1 MASLKNYN
9 NEDYGIL
16 FGHSLMD
23 ATVNGTWT
31 QILNPDPNLRTIII
45 GVGGTGVRTL
55 DQIKGTIQKNLAP
68 TWKQYIGFLGID
80 ASWSELDNAHYL
92 DRHTEGICTTLDG
105 VTQRMQ
111 NERTYP
117 RAVRR
122 FMIDSNPPGTP
133 VNLGPLSSDG
143 AAMTRLI
150 GKVKVHDQV
159 PGESGVDEKIVQ
171 KLQEIIATSLSPLP
185 AVAAGGAPSFYDVYV
200 IGSGSGG
207 TGSGSMLEMPALI
220 RKALGGNPSHI
231 YGILYLP
238 DTLTGLA
245 PSSAGELKANGY
257 ATLKE
262 LNYFQGLY
270 MREGYQEVWTY
281 NNAAY
286 EELIANSGTGFFDL
300 PYLIGSPGAG
310 SANASA
316 IARETIA
323 QFMVSMLVEAT
334 PIPGVTPFLTSAFF
348 SNAVAVGP
356 RNDKATSSANPN
368 VEAAGTSHEFPK
380 CFASLG
386 FAEASAPRKIIRA
399 YAVKEVCKQAGIKP
413 VSRADRAAMTAGGAA
428 FLPFRDSTDLLNA
441 TVGTQKAKELIQ
453 PIAGILQV
461 IHNGSF
467 NFIQDQ
473 NLAPD
478 SVTWDTV
485 KTNTFSTPAI
495 AQRTNTVIDG
505 RTNAASIDQLSK
517 FIRGKYDAFRS
528 NVRDYVAAEGPYAFV
543 NLFYG
548 RFEKVGDDEGLG
560 IRDMLNNL
568 VAGKQIEG
576 HNFPVKSVQQAA
588 EEMNTAKNAIDTTP
602 RKLID
607 IHGQR
612 TMQLNAWLDAYNKWA
627 AARINEKRAEAA
639 LGVSGLLQQEFV
651 NPVRVLAEQL
661 EVFGDMLVSL
671 ADIYSHYG
679 KSMDSFND
687 FAYSTQS
694 ETEVNIAAVTQGSY
708 QWLKRQADESI
719 ALVRAS
725 EFRNNLVNRFFD
737 APNAWMEVPDHLVRT
752 EAGGKPSLVT
762 PDKPVPARELFD
774 AFVTEQIPLNVDV
787 SILSLFTELQN
798 QGTSFNTT
806 ANYILQNL
814 AAKSQVR
821 FNGSLDAGYVHKYIK
836 YPNSLNTAGGNG
848 PEVVAAITAAAA
860 AYGVTA
866 TNIYPSAE
874 TDTIKFYQQAT
885 NLEVY
890 RINDLREWEDEY
902 EARTHTHPVLLH
914 GKSPDVEKL
923 VSPNGE
929 ISNKEYQ
936 SWVDYPSIVQR
947 DHPEKPD
954 PVTGVL
960 CHEGQ
965 VRLAQAE
972 LIEKARRLGV
982 LFSQQVPGGGW
993 FVYRVNCDMT
1003 REWTFEVAA
1012 CMPDPATGLLPQ
1024 GRSLAEAVAQ
1034 QNSVKFESMTRPVTM
1049 NSAGLFSQPASSEEY
1064 AWRNAGR
1071 VLRAHHPMLC
1081 EVRRTCEK
1089 FAAWDALVDRFNVK
1103 VKARMRP
1110 AKMIYLLKGGVVYR
1124 DVNNQ
1129 WLWKKA
1135 DGSVQMIANLSPAMY
1150 SFIAPDKRVQI
1161 ENGLLSYYLF
1171 KCLDKTMAGEIMD
1184 NECSRAKQLYNDWM
1198 NIPDLVRLQAGQVF
1212 VDIVEQE
1219 RQALA
1224 AKGAGDGSKP
1234 VSPAF
1239 RENMVQFGYSEAE
1252 LQEIEKF
1259 YHTTT
1264 LWGQV

>member
-1 MASLKNYN
+1 MANLGKYNYKAG
-9 NEDYGIL
+9 DYGIL
-16 FGHSLMD
+16 LGHDLID
-23 ATVNGTWT
+23 ASAGNQT
-31 QILNPDPNLRTIII
+31 LKPDPNLRTIII

-55 DQIKGTIQKNLAP
+55 DQIKGTIQNNFDP

-92 DRHTEGICTTLDG
+92 DRKAEGICTTLKD

-111 NERTYP
+111 NVRTYP
-117 RAVRR
+117 LAVRR
-122 FMIDSNPPGTP
+122 FMLDSNPPGIP

-159 PGESGVDEKIVQ
+159 PGEDGTDEKIVQ
-171 KLQEIIATSLSPLP
+171 KLQNIITSLDQLP
-185 AVAAGGAPSFYDVYV
+185 AAAAGGAPSFYDVYV

-207 TGSGSMLEMPALI
+207 TGSGSMLEMPSLI
-220 RKALGGNPSHI
+220 RKALGGNSSHI

-238 DTLTGLA
+238 DTLTGLN
-245 PSSAGELKANGY
+245 PSAAGELKANGY

-262 LNYFQGLY
+262 LNYFQGMY

-281 NNAAY
+281 NNPASP
-286 EELIANSGTGFFDL
+286 ELKFGYDPGFFDL

-316 IARETIA
+316 IAGKTIA
-323 QFMVSMLVEAT
+323 QFLVSMLIEAT
-334 PIPGVTPFLTSAFF
+334 PIPGVTPFLTSAFY

-356 RNDKATSSANPN
+356 RNDKATSTANSN
-368 VEAAGTSHEFPK
+368 EEAAGTSHEFPK

-386 FAEASAPRKIIRA
+386 FAEAAAPKKIVRA

-413 VSRADRAAMTAGGAA
+413 VSPEDRTAMAAQGAT

-441 TVGTQKAKELIQ
+441 TVGTQKATELIQ
-453 PIAGILQV
+453 PIADILQV

-478 SVTWDTV
+478 SVTWETV
-485 KTNTFSTPAI
+485 KANTYSTPAI
-495 AQRTNTVIDG
+495 AQRTNTVIAG
-505 RTNAASIDQLSK
+505 RTNAASIDQLSN
-517 FIRGKYDAFRS
+517 FIKGKYDEFRK
-528 NVRDYVAAEGPYAFV
+528 NVREYVAAEGPYAFV

-548 RFEKVGDDEGLG
+548 RFTEVGNNKGLG
-560 IRDMLNNL
+560 IKAMLDNL
-568 VAGKQIEG
+568 VAGKQING
-576 HNFPVKSVQQAA
+576 ANYQRKSVQEAA
-588 EEMNTAKNAIDTTP
+588 NDMIAAKKAIDTTP
-602 RKLID
+602 RKLFD
-607 IHGQR
+607 VHGQR
-612 TMQLNAWLDAYNKWA
+612 NTQLNAWLDAYNEWA

-639 LGVSGLLQQEFV
+639 LGISGLLQQEFV
-651 NPVRVLAEQL
+651 NPAGVLADQM
-661 EVFGDMLVSL
+661 EVFGNMLVSL
-671 ADIYSHYG
+671 ANIYSRYG
-679 KSMDSFND
+679 QSMNSFNQ
-687 FAYSTQS
+687 FAGAAQS
-694 ETEVNIAAVTQGSY
+694 ETEVNIAAVNQSSY
-708 QWLKRQADESI
+708 QWLKKQADQSI
-719 ALVRAS
+719 AQVRAS
-725 EFRNNLVNRFFD
+725 EFRNNLVNGFFD
-737 APNAWMEVPDHLVRT
+737 APDAWLEVPDHLVRT
-752 EAGGKPSLVT
+752 EAGGSISLVT

-774 AFVTEQIPLNVDV
+774 AFVTKQIPLDVDV
-787 SILSLFTELQN
+787 SILSLFQELQR
-798 QGTSFNTT
+798 QGTSFQTT
-806 ANYILQNL
+806 ADYILQNL
-814 AAKSQVR
+814 ATKSQVR
-821 FNGSLDAGYVHKYIK
+821 FNGTVDGRYVHKYIK
-836 YPNSLNTAGGNG
+836 YPNSLNTASGNG
-848 PEVVAAITAAAA
+848 PAVVAAITAAAG
-860 AYGVTA
+860 AYGVASTA
-866 TNIYPSAE
+866 IYPSAE

-890 RINDLREWEDEY
+890 RIHDIKDWEDEY
-902 EARTHTHPVLLH
+902 EARAHTHPVLLH

-929 ISNKEYQ
+929 ISYKEYQ

-954 PVTGVL
+954 PVTGVI

-965 VRLAQAE
+965 VRLAQAD

-993 FVYRVNCDMT
+993 YVYRVNCDMT
-1003 REWTFEVAA
+1003 RQWTFNVVA

-1034 QNSVKFESMTRPVTM
+1034 QNDVPFDSMTRPVTM
-1049 NSAGLFSQPASSEEY
+1049 NSAGIFSQPASSEDY
-1064 AWRNAGR
+1064 AWRNAAR

-1089 FAAWDALVDRFNVK
+1089 FAAWDALVEQFNVK

-1124 DVNNQ
+1124 NEDNQ

-1135 DGSVQMIANLSPAMY
+1135 DGSVQMIVNLSPAMY
-1150 SFIAPDKRVQI
+1150 SFITPDERVQI

-1184 NECSRAKQLYNDWM
+1184 NECNRAKQIYNNWM
-1198 NIPDLVRLQAGQVF
+1198 NTQDLVRLQEGQVF

-1239 RENMVQFGYSEAE
+1239 RQNMVQFGYSDAE

-1264 LWGQV
+1264 LWGKV